1 MVPAI
6 AYHLGRRADVKLRPI
21 SQLFKRHR
29 QHRGKH
35 SKTRNIRLSAGFY
48 KALKRFAKE
57 YSLTLVAAGDFMAA
71 KAIEKVVEEQK
82 EKRSKLQLEDA
93 MLKTVTELGLKAKAD
108 RLAATPN
115 KKLPGGTPG
124 AAGH

>member
-1 MVPAI
+1 M
-6 AYHLGRRADVKLRPI
+6 KLRPF
-21 SQLFKRHR
+21 SRLFRKHRH
-29 QHRGKH
+29 QGGKH

-48 KALKRFAKE
+48 KALKHFAKE

-115 KKLPGGTPG
+115 KKLPGETPG
-124 AAGH
+124 TSNP

>member
-35 SKTRNIRLSAGFY
+35 VTTRNIRLSEGFY
-48 KALKRFAKE
+48 KELEVFAKDCN
-57 YSLTLVAAGDFMAA
+57 LTLVAAGDFIGA

-82 EKRSKLQLEDA
+82 DQATKHRLQEIA
-93 MLKTVTELGLKAKAD
+93 TQTVIEMGLKAKAD
-108 RLAATPN
+108 RLAATP
-115 KKLPGGTPG
+115 KEESHGETP
-124 AAGH
+124 AAVNP